1 MAAALKRL
9 VPLADRVLVQRV
21 AAEVKTKGG
30 IILPESNK
38 KMNNA
43 TVVAVGP
50 GTVSETGEVV
60 PCGIKPGD
68 QVLLPEFG
76 GTKVEIDS
84 GVDMYLF
91 READLLGKWE
101 NWKVIAIERQRRQLQ
116 RIQQQQQQ
124 QQQHQR

>member
-9 VPLADRVLVQRV
+9 LPLADRVLVQRV
-21 AAEVKTKGG
+21 AAEAKTKGG

-38 KMNNA
+38 KVNNA

-50 GTVSETGEVV
+50 GTVNEKGEVI
-60 PCGIKPGD
+60 PCGIQVGD

-76 GTKVEIDS
+76 GTKVEVDS

-91 READLLGKWE
+91 REGDLLAKWE
-101 NWKVIAIERQRRQLQ
+101 S
-116 RIQQQQQQ
+116 
-124 QQQHQR
+124 